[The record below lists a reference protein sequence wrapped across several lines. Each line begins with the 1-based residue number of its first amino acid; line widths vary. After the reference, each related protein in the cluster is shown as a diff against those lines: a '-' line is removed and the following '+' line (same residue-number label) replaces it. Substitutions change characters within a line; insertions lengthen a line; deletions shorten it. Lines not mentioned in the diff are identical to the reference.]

1 MKTIIITYYNS
12 SNLLPVYTPFCIARF
27 SNLGYEPEIMISRHN
42 GKKNSHIAFL
52 NFLDA
57 LELAN
62 DEDILICEDD
72 TIMDVS
78 KEELL
83 EKLDKSK
90 MNRVVWNGR
99 SFHYEPLAKKGLRL
113 YNGVQAVYVPKNYVP
128 VLIEHMKHAR
138 PVHLDMY
145 FSYGHHPIKYHQ
157 GLGGELLHKSGI
169 SPNPKL
175 LQHLNSYII
184 EKGEV
189 KRIYKKSRLKE
200 FVE

>member
-1 MKTIIITYYNS
+1 MKTIITTYYNS

-42 GKKNSHIAFL
+42 GKKNSHICFL

-57 LELAN
+57 LMLGN
-62 DEDILICEDD
+62 DEDMLICEDD
-72 TIMDVS
+72 AIMDIS
-78 KEELL
+78 KNELL
-83 EKLDKSK
+83 EKVEKDKI
-90 MNRVVWNGR
+90 NRVIWNGR
-99 SFHYEPLAKKGLRL
+99 SFHYHPLAKKGLRL
-113 YNGVQAVYVPKNYVP
+113 HNGSQAVYIPKNYLP
-128 VLIEHMKHAR
+128 VLIEHMKNSR

-145 FSYGHHPIKYHQ
+145 WSYGFHPIRYHQ
-157 GLGGELLHKSGI
+157 GIGGELLHKSGI

-189 KRIYKKSRLKE
+189 KRIHSKSKLKE